1 MSLRPEV
8 PRNPQDPLFW
18 QWPSVSF
25 SPSPLLSSPPDPR
38 RGHGF
43 SRWEGALDGSR
54 PLLSSTT
61 VVISHCDL
69 PLMLSPFPPAQHP
82 LGGQGL
88 CPPLQRRWDCSDPC
102 SFPGDLV
109 SAGLLSCPQAGPGL
123 IFATLQVCEDP
134 PPRLSGLAS
143 GSLPQL

>member
-8 PRNPQDPLFW
+8 PRNPQDPLFQ
-18 QWPSVSF
+18 QWPSVTF

-69 PLMLSPFPPAQHP
+69 PS
-82 LGGQGL
+82 
-88 CPPLQRRWDCSDPC
+88 
-102 SFPGDLV
+102 
-109 SAGLLSCPQAGPGL
+109 
-123 IFATLQVCEDP
+123 
-134 PPRLSGLAS
+134 
-143 GSLPQL
+143 PQLSTPWGARDCALPSSGDGIALTLAASLGIWSQRAACPAHKLARVSSLLLVYPPGP